1 MFPLFS
7 FIVLFLS
14 YVTAVCF
21 LSRFPTLFRQIS
33 LTLTLFFPNSFA
45 FLSLFLFLMS
55 LLSYCLSFVHCISSI
70 LSDFVCFICR
80 SLSFLPQFFNFF
92 ALSVVLSLTYVTAGY
107 LSFAVFPSLSYVIAV
122 LLPFVRPLYFVN
134 SPRLL
139 FAFSVVLCLSFVFL
153 NRSFPFLR
161 HCCLIVFRSSTVF
174 RQFSP
179 TSFAFSVVLCLSFV
193 FLNRSFPFL
202 RHCCVFPLSVSH
214 SVSSTL
220 SGLDSFLPAFN
231 CLPVV
236 VSLSYVSPFLSL
248 SFSVV
253 NSVTYVFA
261 VLLSF
266 ARPLYFVNSLRLC
279 FLSLSFL
286 SILRQFFNFF
296 VFLNRSFSYLRHCCI
311 FVFRC
316 RSFTFLR
323 HCCLIVFRSSTVFR
337 QFSTTLFTF
346 LCRSFSF
353 SC

>member
-92 ALSVVLSLTYVTAGY
+92 ALSVVLSLIYVTAGY

-134 SPRLL
+134 STRLRLL
-139 FAFSVVLCLSFVFL
+139 SLSFVFL

-161 HCCLIVFRSSTVF
+161 HCCLIVFRSCTVF

-193 FLNRSFPFL
+193 FLSRSFPFL
-202 RHCCVFPLSVSH
+202 RHCCVFPLSFSH
-214 SVSSTL
+214 SVSSIL

-279 FLSLSFL
+279 LL
-286 SILRQFFNFF
+286 
-296 VFLNRSFSYLRHCCI
+296 
-311 FVFRC
+311 
-316 RSFTFLR
+316 
-323 HCCLIVFRSSTVFR
+323 
-337 QFSTTLFTF
+337 
-346 LCRSFSF
+346 
-353 SC
+353 

>member
-134 SPRLL
+134 SPRLRL
-139 FAFSVVLCLSFVFL
+139 LSLSFFVFLVLDVSFVFL

-161 HCCLIVFRSSTVF
+161 HCWML
-174 RQFSP
+174 
-179 TSFAFSVVLCLSFV
+179 
-193 FLNRSFPFL
+193 
-202 RHCCVFPLSVSH
+202 PLSVSH
-214 SVSSTL
+214 SISSIL
-220 SGLDSFLPAFN
+220 SDLDSFLNDFI

-253 NSVTYVFA
+253 LSVTF
-261 VLLSF
+261 LLSYCLSLVHCISSILF
-266 ARPLYFVNSLRLC
+266 NFVWSVCR
-279 FLSLSFL
+279 SLSF
-286 SILRQFFNFF
+286 SR
-296 VFLNRSFSYLRHCCI
+296 
-311 FVFRC
+311 
-316 RSFTFLR
+316 
-323 HCCLIVFRSSTVFR
+323 
-337 QFSTTLFTF
+337 
-346 LCRSFSF
+346 
-353 SC
+353 